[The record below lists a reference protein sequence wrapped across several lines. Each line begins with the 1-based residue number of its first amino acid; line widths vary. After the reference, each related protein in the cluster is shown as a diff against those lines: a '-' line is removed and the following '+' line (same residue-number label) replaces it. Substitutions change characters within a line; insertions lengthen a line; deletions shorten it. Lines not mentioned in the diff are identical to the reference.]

1 MAFVKTA
8 LPFIII
14 STALMQAGCTQTA
27 TAPVV
32 DHQAQGNLESNNPI
46 GCVDSTLV
54 RNTHTPA
61 DLYRG
66 VAACVSADNLENG
79 AMLYAFAGAYGRF
92 DTLRVTDRSAHQ
104 AIPVLQ
110 MQALGTLPKE
120 SADRFRQATMMVTG
134 DPARLEALCIE
145 IRRIGPPNY
154 VPRYMVQHGMGAFSA
169 NSGSGLDE
177 AFDAAA
183 GWEQALSSYLH
194 CPAQSAGTDPSAG

>member
-8 LPFIII
+8 LPFMVL
-14 STALMQAGCTQTA
+14 SSALMQAGCTQTA

-46 GCVDSTLV
+46 GCIDSTMAS
-54 RNTHTPA
+54 NTYTPA
-61 DLYRG
+61 DLYQG
-66 VAACVSADNLENG
+66 VAACVSADDLESG
-79 AMLYAFAGAYGRF
+79 AVLYALAGAYGRF

-120 SADRFRQATMMVTG
+120 RADRFRKTIMTMTE
-134 DPARLEALCIE
+134 DPARLQALCIE
-145 IRRIGPPNY
+145 IRRIGSPDY

-169 NSGSGLDE
+169 NGGSGLDE
-177 AFDAAA
+177 AFDATA

-194 CPAQSAGTDPSAG
+194 CPAESTGTNRSAG